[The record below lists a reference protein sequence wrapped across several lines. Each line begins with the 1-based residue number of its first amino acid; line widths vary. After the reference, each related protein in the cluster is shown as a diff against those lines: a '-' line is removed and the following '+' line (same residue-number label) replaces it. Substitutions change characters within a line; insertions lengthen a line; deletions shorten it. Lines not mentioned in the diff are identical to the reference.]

1 MELELHQLQ
10 TKYERLRVMEPGR
23 QARLVASLTEN
34 GQQSPVLVVNAGEDR
49 YVLIDGYRRVS
60 ALRRLGSDT
69 VEALMLEM
77 GEEEALIFCH
87 RQQQASGRSA
97 LEDGWLIRELV
108 EFFGLSL
115 QEVGVRLG
123 RSKSWVSRRL
133 GLIRELP
140 DAVQGLV
147 RAGRLCAHA
156 AMKYLVPLARAN
168 SKDSIKLAEGIGG
181 RRLSAREVR
190 DLYVAWRLADEEE
203 RRRIVEHPLLY
214 LKAAEEV
221 SRSATDPEEAKRDA
235 LLRDMDVLCGVCHRA
250 RRRVKE
256 SKDDLNHPTYHRR
269 LRRGWGESRL
279 AFERLE
285 ELMEEGLRAGHGH
298 EDGRTEAES

>member
-1 MELELHQLQ
+1 LELELHQLQ
-10 TKYERLRVMEPGR
+10 MKYERLRIADPGR
-23 QARLVASLTEN
+23 QARLLASITES
-34 GQQSPVLVVNAGEDR
+34 GQQSPVLVVNAGADR

-69 VEALMLEM
+69 VEAVVLGMS
-77 GEEEALIFCH
+77 EEEALVFCH

-97 LEDGWLIRELV
+97 LEDGWLIRELM
-108 EFFGLSL
+108 EFFGLGL
-115 QEVGVRLG
+115 GEVGLRLG

-133 GLIRELP
+133 ALVRQLP
-140 DAVQGLV
+140 DAVQELV

-168 SKDSIKLAEGIGG
+168 SKDCIKLAEGIRG

-190 DLYVAWRLADEEE
+190 DLYVAWRLADNEE
-203 RRRIVEHPLLY
+203 RRRIVDNPLLY

-221 SRSATDPEEAKRDA
+221 SRPAEDPEEAKREA
-235 LLRDMDVLCGVCHRA
+235 LVRDMDVLCGVCHRA
-250 RRRVKE
+250 RRRVRE
-256 SKDDLNHPTYHRR
+256 AGGDLDHPTYRRR
-269 LRRGWGESRL
+269 LKQGWRESRL

-285 ELMEEGLRAGHGH
+285 ERMEEGLRAGCGH
-298 EDGRTEAES
+298 EDGGSEAEG

>member
-1 MELELHQLQ
+1 LELELHQLEM
-10 TKYERLRVMEPGR
+10 KYERLRIADPGR
-23 QARLVASLTEN
+23 QARLLASLTEN
-34 GQQSPVLVVNAGEDR
+34 GQQSPVLVVDVESDR
-49 YVLIDGYRRVS
+49 YVLIEGYRRVS

-69 VEALMLEM
+69 VEAVVLQMS
-77 GEEEALIFCH
+77 EEEALIFCH

-115 QEVGVRLG
+115 QEAGVKLG

-133 GLIRELP
+133 GLVRELP
-140 DAVQGLV
+140 DAVQELV

-168 SKDSIKLAEGIGG
+168 SKDCIKLAEGIRG

-190 DLYVAWRLADEEE
+190 DLYVAWKLADDGE
-203 RRRIVEHPLLY
+203 RRRIVDNPLLY
-214 LKAAEEV
+214 LKASEEV
-221 SRSATDPEEAKRDA
+221 SRPAEDPEEAKRDA

-250 RRRVKE
+250 RRRVREAEGKL
-256 SKDDLNHPTYHRR
+256 DHPTYRRR
-269 LRRGWGESRL
+269 LKQGWRESRL
-279 AFERLE
+279 AFERLD
-285 ELMEEGLRAGHGH
+285 ELMEEGLRAGCGH
-298 EDGRTEAES
+298 EDGSAETES